1 MELTIK
7 KRLNKV
13 IGDKKYYRWIIEVP
27 SEIANNLGL
36 RDGEKVRVLRL
47 ET

>member
-1 MELTIK
+1 MELEIK
-7 KRLNKV
+7 KRLNKSV
-13 IGDKKYYRWIIEVP
+13 GKQKYYKWYIDIP

-47 ET
+47 ES